1 MNAQPKLNI
10 SAIIGIKDGIY
21 QIFALIDQNLEVY
34 SQHPGNDKLIK
45 DCRDYIHQ
53 LDGLLEML
61 NLTSITLVT
70 EKMEQAVDALIYNKI
85 EISAP
90 VIDALRQSTKALLF
104 YLNEIIDGAEEN
116 ALRLFP
122 AYRALMQV
130 YGFENAPESDLFFP
144 QLTVNPALKAQAAYS
159 DAVSVKFLAKQL
171 GAEYQAGLLKWLRD
185 PSDQQGL
192 QQMAAA
198 VNQIEAF
205 PGTTEQRVFWWVAA
219 GFLEDLLHLDSIH
232 IDLAIRRLCGKI
244 EQTIRHLAAATPGN
258 TAVLMRE
265 LLYHLAHSASAGQ
278 RIDEIKRSFVWPSL
292 SATGAVTFEQSES
305 LNPVLERLRST
316 LMQTNDIWREFCAG
330 DQESLVSLSEYID
343 WLLHQAQQTECA
355 PLIKL
360 IEAMSNT
367 AVYLHAQPH
376 DMNEELAMEMATAL
390 LTIENILDDFYKLPP
405 ELPHQVDVL
414 VSRLQ
419 GVTAGDVN
427 VNELPALPF
436 FNALESNTQDKD
448 LLARVAQE
456 ILASLGQIECIL
468 DKFFFEP
475 SERYELSLLSGL
487 FKQISGA
494 LVMLQLERAQT
505 LLKLCQNLVERL
517 LEPDYEIIESEQI
530 LLVDGLSSL
539 GFFIEA
545 LRSGQPDCIQII
557 EEALALFKMT
567 AIQKDALPPN
577 PENAALHATKAKETL
592 INSANEMKHEAPGT
606 QQLRHIN
613 KIGEGV
619 STVQRSDSLVQSI
632 NQRFSKPETA
642 RNEATSTDVDSELL
656 EIFLEEADQVLA
668 EMICDLQRCCDDSA
682 DRDALSSLRRE
693 FHTLKGSGRM
703 VKLEEMS
710 DVAWNLEQVLNHWL
724 DEQRPVTGQLTNLIA
739 RAHQAYAGWCRELR
753 EQSVVHVDAKALLL
767 AAKELLVQQTKAEA
781 MSADANADEP
791 AVTSEKLIA
800 LPEVSPRLPSA
811 ESAPVSDAIGQI
823 DRELFQAFL
832 EETYDIVPQ
841 IGSKLRAWRMLPCDD
856 DIHRAMLRLLHTL
869 KGSARMAGAVLLGDS
884 IHAMESHV
892 EAAFH
897 ERNIA
902 DSALGQLE
910 SEFDIISSQIEQLQ
924 SMSAPAALE
933 PVDFDSAADSSEQ
946 NLALPGKTEL
956 LQSKAILRINSELI
970 DRLMNDS
977 GEVSILR
984 SRVEA
989 QLNSFKQSL
998 QDLAESTHRLHDQL
1012 REVEI
1017 QAETQMQSHLA
1028 QQHEDQHA
1036 FDPLEF
1042 DRFSRLQ
1049 ELTRLMAE
1057 SVDDIVTVQKSLR
1070 TTHHAAEESVAQQS
1084 VINRRLQQSLLQI
1097 RTIPFSNY
1105 AERYYRIV
1113 RQVSEDMGKR
1123 VHLEILGAEV
1133 EIDRNVLEKINPALE
1148 HLLRNAIAHGIE
1160 EPVQRQQAGKPETGK
1175 ITLQLRQEGNEVIIT
1190 LGDDGRGL
1198 SLPRIREEGQRLGLI
1213 QENEALDDDAI
1224 TLLIF
1229 AQGLSTTDSITGIS
1243 GRGIGLDVVRN
1254 EILMLSG
1261 RISVHSTPHQGTSF
1275 TMCLP
1280 LTLSV
1285 AQTFMIRAGKQTYA
1299 IPAFIV
1305 EHHREFDP
1313 EELKTIYQ
1321 DHCIEFNGKKYPFS
1335 HLAHLL
1341 GESGHNPEIAR
1352 HNPVLFLHSG
1362 TQYLAIH
1369 ADEFLGDTEV
1379 VIKNTGSQL
1388 AHAPGIEGATITGD
1402 GEIILILNP
1411 VKLMQRSDVQKT
1423 LSTPVPELAAAT
1435 QKKSAKTPTIM
1446 VVDDSLTVRKVT
1458 CRLLEREGCNVVI
1471 AKNGIEATES
1481 LREIIPDVMLI
1492 DLEMPKMNGFELIE
1506 KVRANPETAH
1516 IPMIIISSRTAEKH
1530 RKIAK
1535 DLGVD
1540 IFLGK
1545 PYKEEELLNYLSGLV
1560 KDKA

>member
-1 MNAQPKLNI
+1 MSAQPKLNI

-70 EKMEQAVDALIYNKI
+70 EKMEQAVDALIYKKI

-104 YLNEIIDGAEEN
+104 YLNELIDGAEEN

-130 YGFENAPESDLFFP
+130 YGSENAPESDLFFP
-144 QLTVNPALKAQAAYS
+144 RLTVNPALKAQAVHS
-159 DAVSVKFLAKQL
+159 DAVSVKSLAKQL

-192 QQMAAA
+192 QQMAVA
-198 VNQIEAF
+198 VNQIETF
-205 PGTTEQRVFWWVAA
+205 PGTPEQRVFWWVAA
-219 GFLEDLLHLDSIH
+219 GFLEDLLHLDSTH
-232 IDLAIRRLCGKI
+232 IDLTIRRLCGKI
-244 EQTIRHLAAATPGN
+244 EQAIRHLAAEAPGN
-258 TAVLMRE
+258 PAVLMRE
-265 LLYHLAHSASAGQ
+265 LLYHLAHSASTGQ
-278 RIDEIKRSFVWPSL
+278 RIDEIKRSFAWPSL
-292 SATGAVTFEQSES
+292 SATGAVTFEQSEF

-367 AVYLHAQPH
+367 AVYLHAQPQ

-390 LTIENILDDFYKLPP
+390 LTIESILDDFYKLPP

-456 ILASLGQIECIL
+456 MLTNLGQIECIL

-475 SERYELSLLSGL
+475 SKRYELSLLSGL

-505 LLKLCQNLVERL
+505 LSKFCQNLVERL

-557 EEALALFKMT
+557 EEALALFQMT

-577 PENAALHATKAKETL
+577 PENVALHATKAK
-592 INSANEMKHEAPGT
+592 
-606 QQLRHIN
+606 
-613 KIGEGV
+613 
-619 STVQRSDSLVQSI
+619 
-632 NQRFSKPETA
+632 PETV

-668 EMICDLQRCCDDSA
+668 EMICDLQRCCA
-682 DRDALSSLRRE
+682 DPANRDALSSLRRE

-724 DEQRPVTGQLTNLIA
+724 DEQRPITDQLTDLIT

-753 EQSVVHVDAKALLL
+753 EQGAVHVDAKTLLL
-767 AAKELLVQQTKAEA
+767 AAKELLVQQTKAGT
-781 MSADANADEP
+781 MSAGANADEL

-800 LPEVSPRLPSA
+800 LPEVSPRPPSA
-811 ESAPVSDAIGQI
+811 GSTPASDAIGQI
-823 DRELFQAFL
+823 DRELLQAFL

-841 IGSKLRAWRMLPCDD
+841 IGSKLRAWRMLPEDD
-856 DIHRAMLRLLHTL
+856 DIHHAMLRLLHTL

-902 DSALGQLE
+902 DSALDQLE

-924 SMSAPAALE
+924 SMSAPAVSE
-933 PVDFDSAADSSEQ
+933 PVDIPSVADSSEQ
-946 NLALPGKTEL
+946 NHASPEKTDL

-977 GEVSILR
+977 GEASILR
-984 SRVEA
+984 SGVEA

-1028 QQHEDQHA
+1028 QQHENQHA

-1057 SVDDIVTVQKSLR
+1057 SVDDIITVQKSLR

-1133 EIDRNVLEKINPALE
+1133 EIDRNVLEKINPPLE

-1175 ITLQLRQEGNEVIIT
+1175 ITLQLRQQGNEVIIT
-1190 LGDDGRGL
+1190 LSDDGRGL

-1224 TLLIF
+1224 TSLIF

-1261 RISVHSTPHQGTSF
+1261 RISVHSALHQGTSF
-1275 TMCLP
+1275 TMSLP

-1369 ADEFLGDTEV
+1369 TDEFLGDTEV
-1379 VIKNTGSQL
+1379 VIKNAGSQL

-1423 LSTPVPELAAAT
+1423 LSTPMPELAAAT
-1435 QKKSAKTPTIM
+1435 QKKSVKTPTIM

-1535 DLGVD
+1535 GLGVD

-1560 KDKA
+1560 KNKM

>member
-1 MNAQPKLNI
+1 MSAQPNLNI

-34 SQHPGNDKLIK
+34 GQHPGNDRLIK

-70 EKMEQAVDALIYNKI
+70 EKMEQAIDALIYNKI

-104 YLNEIIDGAEEN
+104 YLNELIDGAEEN

-122 AYRALMQV
+122 AYRSLMQV

-144 QLTVNPALKAQAAYS
+144 QLTVNPALKAQAAHS
-159 DAVSVKFLAKQL
+159 DAMSIQSLAKQL
-171 GAEYQAGLLKWLRD
+171 GAEYQVGLLKWLRD

-192 QQMAAA
+192 QQMVAA

-219 GFLEDLLHLDSIH
+219 GFLEDLLHLDSTR
-232 IDLAIRRLCGKI
+232 IDLTIRRLCGKI

-265 LLYHLAHSASAGQ
+265 LLYHLAHSASTGQ

-316 LMQTNDIWREFCAG
+316 LMQANDIWREFCAG
-330 DQESLVSLSEYID
+330 EQESLVSLSEYID
-343 WLLHQAQQTECA
+343 WLLHQAQQTECT

-367 AVYLHAQPH
+367 AAYLHAQPH

-390 LTIENILDDFYKLPP
+390 LTIESILDDFYKLPP
-405 ELPHQVDVL
+405 ELPHQIDVL

-456 ILASLGQIECIL
+456 ILASLAQIERIL

-475 SERYELSLLSGL
+475 SERYGLSLLSDL

-494 LVMLQLERAQT
+494 LVMLQLERAQA

-530 LLVDGLSSL
+530 LLVEGLSSL

-557 EEALALFKMT
+557 EEALALFQMT
-567 AIQKDALPPN
+567 VIQKDALPPN
-577 PENAALHATKAKETL
+577 PENAALHTTNAK
-592 INSANEMKHEAPGT
+592 
-606 QQLRHIN
+606 
-613 KIGEGV
+613 
-619 STVQRSDSLVQSI
+619 
-632 NQRFSKPETA
+632 ETA

-668 EMICDLQRCCDDSA
+668 EMISDLQRCCA
-682 DRDALSSLRRE
+682 DPANRDALSSLRRE

-724 DEQRPVTGQLTNLIA
+724 DEQRPVTGQLTDLIT
-739 RAHQAYAGWCRELR
+739 RAHQAYAGWCKELR
-753 EQSVVHVDAKALLL
+753 ERGAVHVDAKALLL
-767 AAKELLVQQTKAEA
+767 AAKELLVQQTKAGTMGA
-781 MSADANADEP
+781 AANTDEP
-791 AVTSEKLIA
+791 AVTSEELIA
-800 LPEVSPRLPSA
+800 LPEVSPHLPSA
-811 ESAPVSDAIGQI
+811 GSAPVSDTIEQV
-823 DRELFQAFL
+823 DRELLQAFL

-841 IGSKLRAWRMLPCDD
+841 IGSKLRAWRMLPEDD
-856 DIHRAMLRLLHTL
+856 DIHRALLRLLHTL
-869 KGSARMAGAVLLGDS
+869 KGSARMAGMVLLGDS
-884 IHAMESHV
+884 IHTMESYV

-902 DSALGQLE
+902 DSALDQLE
-910 SEFDIISSQIEQLQ
+910 SEFDIIGSQIERLQ
-924 SMSAPAALE
+924 SMDAPAASE
-933 PVDFDSAADSSEQ
+933 PAGTDSAVDSSEQ
-946 NLALPGKTEL
+946 NPASPGKTES

-970 DRLMNDS
+970 DQLMNDS
-977 GEVSILR
+977 GEASILR
-984 SRVEA
+984 SGVEA

-1028 QQHEDQHA
+1028 QQHENHHA

-1057 SVDDIVTVQKSLR
+1057 SVDDIVAVQKSLR

-1097 RTIPFSNY
+1097 RTLPFSNY

-1160 EPVQRQQAGKPETGK
+1160 EPVQRQRAGKPETGK
-1175 ITLQLRQEGNEVIIT
+1175 ITLQLRQQGNEVIIT

-1198 SLPRIREEGQRLGLI
+1198 SLPRIREEGRRLGLI

-1224 TLLIF
+1224 TSLIF

-1335 HLAHLL
+1335 HLAHVL

-1369 ADEFLGDTEV
+1369 VDEFLGDTEV

-1388 AHAPGIEGATITGD
+1388 AHAPGIEGANITGD

-1423 LSTPVPELAAAT
+1423 LSTPVPELTAVT
-1435 QKKSAKTPTIM
+1435 QKKSVTTPTIM
-1446 VVDDSLTVRKVT
+1446 IVDDSLTVRKVT
-1458 CRLLEREGCNVVI
+1458 CRLLEREGCDVVI
-1471 AKNGIEATES
+1471 AKNGIEAIES
-1481 LREIIPDVMLI
+1481 LQEIIPDVMLI

-1506 KVRANPETAH
+1506 KIRANPAIAH
-1516 IPMIIISSRTAEKH
+1516 IPIIIISSRTADKH
-1530 RKIAK
+1530 RKIAQ
-1535 DLGVD
+1535 DLGIN

-1545 PYKEEELLNYLSGLV
+1545 PYKEEELLNHLSGLV
-1560 KDKA
+1560 RNKT